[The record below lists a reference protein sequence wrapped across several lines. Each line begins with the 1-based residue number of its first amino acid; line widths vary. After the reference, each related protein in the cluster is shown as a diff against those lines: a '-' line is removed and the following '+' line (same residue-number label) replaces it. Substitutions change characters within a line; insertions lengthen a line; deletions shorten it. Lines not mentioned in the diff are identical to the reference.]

1 MQLRWL
7 QYSFKVHVVVISS
20 LWSVEMPSIPAYGRF
35 TQDTYVKKYLLRMT
49 LSTSVRTRS
58 RVARINHFSTQ
69 NLKPINWCS
78 HLQLIRKQARE
89 GAHIAINPRPWQD
102 HHQQQTKQ
110 SWSFPNSSFC
120 WLFAASRFLD
130 WWRQLDSMQLQNL
143 GFLSR
148 RLNFHQIF
156 QVRFQEEV
164 PKGVE
169 LQLFPMKFS
178 I

>member
-1 MQLRWL
+1 MSSSSHRWRCHQFQPTEDL
-7 QYSFKVHVVVISS
+7 HSIRTWRNIFYGWHS
-20 LWSVEMPSIPAYGRF
+20 LHR
-35 TQDTYVKKYLLRMT
+35 YVRGP
-49 LSTSVRTRS
+49 
-58 RVARINHFSTQ
+58 RVAMINHFSSQ

-78 HLQLIRKQARE
+78 HLQLIRKQASE
-89 GAHIAINPRPWQD
+89 GAHIAFNPRPWQD